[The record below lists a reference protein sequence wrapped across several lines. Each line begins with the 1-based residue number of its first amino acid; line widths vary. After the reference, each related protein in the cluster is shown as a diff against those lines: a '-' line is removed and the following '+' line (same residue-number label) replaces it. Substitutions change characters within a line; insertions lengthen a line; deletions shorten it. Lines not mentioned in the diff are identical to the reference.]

1 MLFSA
6 KTKIGRVEK
15 AGETEVVL
23 LLASDPF

>member
-23 LLASDPF
+23 LFESDPF